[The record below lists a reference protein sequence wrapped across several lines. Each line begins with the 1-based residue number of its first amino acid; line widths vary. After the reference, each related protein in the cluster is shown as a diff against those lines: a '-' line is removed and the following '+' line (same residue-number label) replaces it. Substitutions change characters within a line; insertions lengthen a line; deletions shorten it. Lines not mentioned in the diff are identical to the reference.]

1 MGLDP
6 SAHLAAQRIKSR
18 RMARG
23 FLVTSCFWQGSTER
37 SRPFPTKQSI
47 GCKCKIKP
55 KKVFRQSDRRH
66 PKWVPPVAFGN
77 YKCGGHCADSTK
89 TTVCYGIHRRV
100 RPEPRLP
107 GYKPLVFPCGMYSA
121 FPELRRK
128 PLKSYRISCFRVVAA
143 RGACYNN
150 GENQPNSV
158 KKSASKP
165 MTDHGRHALWFP
177 LG

>member
-1 MGLDP
+1 MRSFSSLLDGMAVA
-6 SAHLAAQRIKSR
+6 SRICFPGVQDGIYLLR
-18 RMARG
+18 GDLARG
-23 FLVTSCFWQGSTER
+23 GDGVHGARDVGAELPHKSG
-37 SRPFPTKQSI
+37 
-47 GCKCKIKP
+47 GLGA
-55 KKVFRQSDRRH
+55 DR
-66 PKWVPPVAFGN
+66 
-77 YKCGGHCADSTK
+77 TK

-177 LG
+177 LGVKQISRKIFVKGRTKRV